1 MDKRSKRS
9 KKNKR
14 NLVSKDIS
22 LEDDYKWTE
31 KFDKQIKKLS
41 KKLQKDTELFQ
52 WHEDFIK
59 NEMEQICD
67 QKNTPMFL
75 AIIQK
80 KNCDKKKRKKRKSID
95 TSSSQKKI
103 NFYFK
108 S

>member
-1 MDKRSKRS
+1 MDKKSKHS

-31 KFDKQIKKLS
+31 KFDKQIKKIS
-41 KKLQKDTELFQ
+41 KKLQKNTELFQ

-75 AIIQK
+75 AIM
-80 KNCDKKKRKKRKSID
+80 CDKKKRKKRKSID